1 MVETNTNVVEDNAGA
16 QNVATKAR
24 ENVKVLGI
32 TKSTWFTIVGFVF
45 LVLSAIAISRNVQW
59 TFAVR
64 LAWAFGLWIIAGQ
77 LTKFKVTSV
86 GVWNNV
92 PQTFKAAAVALTFF
106 AVILSGIGQW
116 TGWALNETDDCFSS
130 FVSGDYSDCG
140 TTIRPGTEEV
150 EAYRYVANATGG
162 AYELRDDSW
171 LVFHWPDGGHCVRTK
186 GVDVGYIQRIR
197 DSDDLYWILSREGTD
212 TINVKVLAPGETWN
226 NYTCPRQ

>member
-1 MVETNTNVVEDNAGA
+1 MTDTTPIESTPAA
-16 QNVATKAR
+16 QAAATTAR
-24 ENVKVLGI
+24 SQVKVWGLSQ
-32 TKSTWFTIVGFVF
+32 STWFTLVGIVV
-45 LVLSAIAISRNVQW
+45 LVLSALAISSGVTW
-59 TFAVR
+59 TFAMR
-64 LAWAFGLWIIAGQ
+64 LAWAAALWIIAGQ
-77 LTKFKVTSV
+77 LAKFKVSSIGGWT
-86 GVWNNV
+86 NV
-92 PQTFKAAAVALTFF
+92 PQTFRAAAITLAFF

-140 TTIRPGTEEV
+140 TEIRPGTEDV
-150 EAYRYVANATGG
+150 TANRYFANATGG

-197 DSDDLYWILSREGTD
+197 DADDQYWILSQSGVD